1 MVQSSWVISWN
12 LSKNKNE
19 YSDLNKQ
26 PNKVRTHFTVYIH
39 LQGKNK
45 MFSQV
50 IYNAS
55 VQKKVNLQG
64 RVAKENSRIARPWQ
78 EKILKVR
85 LFFFKPDLAQHPGWA
100 SSLMSE

>member
-1 MVQSSWVISWN
+1 MVQSSWEISWN

-55 VQKKVNLQG
+55 VQKKSTC
-64 RVAKENSRIARPWQ
+64 RAEW
-78 EKILKVR
+78 LKQTPE
-85 LFFFKPDLAQHPGWA
+85 LLDLDRKK
-100 SSLMSE
+100 S

>member
-26 PNKVRTHFTVYIH
+26 PNKVRTHFAVYIH
-39 LQGKNK
+39 LQEKKQNVLPGNLQC
-45 MFSQV
+45 FC
-50 IYNAS
+50 A
-55 VQKKVNLQG
+55 KKVNLQG